1 MCLLSQTF
9 PGANVT
15 ISCIY
20 HLLNPR
26 GEEIHSNC
34 KIIIYSIESMLLTL
48 LGFQIFMF
56 HLLFVG
62 WFFIGCL
69 SCMLTDQRDKETFNT
84 QHHVI
89 VHVLF

>member
-1 MCLLSQTF
+1 
-9 PGANVT
+9 
-15 ISCIY
+15 
-20 HLLNPR
+20 
-26 GEEIHSNC
+26 
-34 KIIIYSIESMLLTL
+34 MLLTL
-48 LGFQIFMF
+48 LGFPIFMF

-69 SCMLTDQRDKETFNT
+69 SCMLAVQRDKETFNT